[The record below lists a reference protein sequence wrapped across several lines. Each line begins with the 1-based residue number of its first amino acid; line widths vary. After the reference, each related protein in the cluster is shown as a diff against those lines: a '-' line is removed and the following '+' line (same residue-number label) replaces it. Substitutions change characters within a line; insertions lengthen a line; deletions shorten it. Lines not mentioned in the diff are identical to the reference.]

1 MKIAIT
7 ADVHLKTEG
16 SSPERLNALAD
27 VLDKVIKENI
37 DIVIIA
43 GDLFDME
50 SRNYSLFDNI
60 CKDKK
65 HSGINF
71 HIIPGN
77 HDQLVSS
84 KYFTAANITVY
95 TEPKLVFLEEG
106 GPGFFFIPYI
116 AGGSIGEVLAK
127 YRPLLSGRWLLVGH
141 GDYLSGTKNPN
152 SYESGMYMPLG
163 RSDIE
168 YYNPSSVILGHIHKK
183 MQSGKVCYPGSP
195 CGMDINETGKRSF
208 LVLDTSDLS
217 FTEKTVNTDYIYFSE
232 SVLAVPVTDEFEYIK
247 KKIALMIESWDLK
260 AEDAPKAR
268 IRIKVSGYCSD
279 LKLLQATVSQSLI
292 NYKFYNDEGPDF
304 SGVSVFN
311 EPERVSIVERIRKRI
326 ESEAK
331 VAQLSL
337 EKKDRIL
344 ESAIR
349 FVVNG

>member
-7 ADVHLKTEG
+7 ADVHLKTET
-16 SSPERLNALAD
+16 SSPERFNALRD
-27 VLDKVIKENI
+27 VMNQVVKENI
-37 DIVIIA
+37 DTVIIA

-50 SRNYSLFDNI
+50 SRNYSLFDSI

-65 HSGINF
+65 YSGLNF

-77 HDQLVSS
+77 HDQLVSN
-84 KYFTAANITVY
+84 KYFTADNITVY

-106 GPGFFFIPYI
+106 GPGFFFIPYV

-127 YRPLLSGRWLLVGH
+127 DRSSLSGRWLLVGH

-168 YYNPSSVILGHIHKK
+168 YYNPARVILGHIHKK

-208 LVLDTSDLS
+208 MVLDTNDLS

-232 SVLAVPVTDEFEYIK
+232 SLLAVPVADEFEYIK
-247 KKIALMIESWDLK
+247 KKIASMIESWDLK
-260 AEDAPKAR
+260 AEEAPMAR
-268 IRIKVSGYCSD
+268 IRISVSGYCSD
-279 LKLLQATVSQSLI
+279 LKLLQSTISQSLL

-304 SGVSVFN
+304 SGVSVFD
-311 EPERVSIVERIRKRI
+311 EPERVSIVERVRKKV
-326 ESEAK
+326 EAEAEG
-331 VAQLSL
+331 AQLSS

-344 ESAIR
+344 ESAIGL
-349 FVVNG
+349 VING

>member
-7 ADVHLKTEG
+7 ADVHLKTES
-16 SSPERLNALAD
+16 SSPERFNALRD
-27 VLDKVIKENI
+27 VLNQVVKENI
-37 DIVIIA
+37 GIVIIA

-50 SRNYSLFDNI
+50 SRNYSLFDSI

-65 HSGINF
+65 YSGLNF

-77 HDQLVSS
+77 HDQLVSN
-84 KYFTAANITVY
+84 KYFTADNITVY

-106 GPGFFFIPYI
+106 GPGFFFIPYV

-127 YRPLLSGRWLLVGH
+127 DRSSLSGRWLLVGH

-168 YYNPSSVILGHIHKK
+168 YYNPARVILGHIHKK
-183 MQSGKVCYPGSP
+183 MQSGKVRYPGSP

-208 LVLDTSDLS
+208 MVLDTNDLS

-232 SVLAVPVTDEFEYIK
+232 SLLAVPVADEFEYIK
-247 KKIALMIESWDLK
+247 KKIASMIESWDLK
-260 AEDAPKAR
+260 AEEAPMAR
-268 IRIKVSGYCSD
+268 IRISVSGYCSD
-279 LKLLQATVSQSLI
+279 LKLLQSTISQSLL

-304 SGVSVFN
+304 SGVSVFD
-311 EPERVSIVERIRKRI
+311 EPERVSIVERVRKKV
-326 ESEAK
+326 EAEAEG
-331 VAQLSL
+331 AQLSS

-344 ESAIR
+344 ESAIGL
-349 FVVNG
+349 VING